1 LKQRYETIKPRNCAV
16 LLGVFML
23 SWCFMK
29 HQENGMATQTLN
41 GKFDRKACV
50 AAALSLLS
58 LIL

>member
-1 LKQRYETIKPRNCAV
+1 
-16 LLGVFML
+16 LGVFML